1 MSQPG
6 KTTLKPR
13 DPPPSL
19 FLHPSAAPSHA
30 SLTNTQPQPSSHPPV
45 PPPASSRPGSS
56 LIRTPPEPSPFTSP
70 GVTSIASLASPA
82 TINTTAA
89 TPGLGASLTS
99 SLQPGTG
106 RNVPAAGGLGITNL
120 PLPLPRQESTR
131 ATDRTDALWA
141 EMQAT
146 LEEVEL
152 SASGGT
158 RVFGPDHERKLDE
171 LRMAQIAL
179 AQAWAR
185 SEADEAIELAKPGEA
200 TTAAATS
207 AGGAAG
213 GGGTQGE
220 AANTEGGKSTA
231 GTGSVP
237 PGGGVRPGS
246 GRGGRME
253 EETDVDIL
261 LARKRREANDR
272 YFQRVNQGVLDVVAK
287 LEEVAT
293 AMRAVELESKEI
305 WGEGEGES
313 VAGSA
318 KT

>member
-1 MSQPG
+1 MSQPN
-6 KTTLKPR
+6 KTPLKPR

-30 SLTNTQPQPSSHPPV
+30 SLTNTQPQPSSHPP
-45 PPPASSRPGSS
+45 PPGSSRPGSS
-56 LIRTPPEPSPFTSP
+56 LIRTPPEPTPFTSP
-70 GVTSIASLASPA
+70 GVTSIASLTSPA

-99 SLQPGTG
+99 PLQPG
-106 RNVPAAGGLGITNL
+106 RSVPAGGGLGITNL
-120 PLPLPRQESTR
+120 PPILPRQESTR

-185 SEADEAIELAKPGEA
+185 SEADEAIELAKPE
-200 TTAAATS
+200 TTAATTS
-207 AGGAAG
+207 AGGAG
-213 GGGTQGE
+213 GAGTQGE
-220 AANTEGGKSTA
+220 GANTEGGKSTV
-231 GTGSVP
+231 GTGSVLP
-237 PGGGVRPGS
+237 GGVRPGS

-272 YFQRVNQGVLDVVAK
+272 YFKRVNQGVLDVVAK

-293 AMRAVELESKEI
+293 EMRAVELESKEI
-305 WGEGEGES
+305 WGDGEGES
-313 VAGSA
+313 VAGSSKA
-318 KT
+318 